1 MKGRKPKPT
10 AIKKQD
16 GTADPWRNR
25 IVGQGDEA
33 PDQLLANPSN
43 WRIHPTAQR
52 EALAAVLD
60 DVGWVQRV
68 IVNRT
73 TQHVVD
79 GHLRVALALS
89 RDEPTIPVN
98 YVELDEREEAL
109 VLAALDP
116 IAAMAATDKDKLR
129 ELLEQAQVTDEALR
143 DQLNDVA
150 GIKAAL
156 KEGKTDPDAMPDKR
170 PTEIKRGDLFA
181 LGDHR
186 LLCGDSTNAD
196 DVALLMDGKH
206 AELLFTSPPYCDSRD
221 YGTEQNHDTLHLASF
236 INRWSKYV
244 NLMAINLGIVRV
256 QHKVVPYW
264 DVYLNAAADA
274 DMILVAW
281 NVWDRGRPWTL
292 GQHMALFGLEH
303 EFIFVL
309 SNGKPKQLTK
319 TVPTK
324 GGLTTHI
331 NRRADGSF
339 ENPYSDDSSRVKSN
353 THRTL
358 GSVVRDIGPAHL
370 ESEKGLTNE
379 HSARFPVALV
389 SLYIEA
395 VAPSIIV
402 EPFAGSGTTLI
413 AAEQL
418 GRRCYAIE
426 IEPTYCQ
433 VTIDRW
439 EAFTGEKAK
448 KVQP

>member
-1 MKGRKPKPT
+1 MT
-10 AIKKQD
+10 AKRRAVSAAER
-16 GTADPWRNR
+16 TTDPWRNR

-150 GIKAAL
+150 GMTAAL
-156 KEGKTDPDAMPDKR
+156 TEGETDPDAVPDER
-170 PTEIKRGDLFA
+170 ATEIERGDLFA

-196 DVALLMDGKH
+196 DVARVMGGAKSALLLTDPPYGISVVGSTGKIGGSVLAKNQAYQPVH
-206 AELLFTSPPYCDSRD
+206 GDDKPFDPVHLFTMSAVAVVWGANYFPLDLPRPGQWIVWDKGRPEGTTFSDCELAWTSRT
-221 YGTEQNHDTLHLASF
+221 GVAVK
-236 INRWSKYV
+236 KYSCIWNGMTREGESGLRV
-244 NLMAINLGIVRV
+244 HPTQKPIKLISDVMADFSDEGDPVS
-256 QHKVVPYW
+256 
-264 DVYLNAAADA
+264 DVYC
-274 DMILVAW
+274 
-281 NVWDRGRPWTL
+281 
-292 GQHMALFGLEH
+292 
-303 EFIFVL
+303 
-309 SNGKPKQLTK
+309 
-319 TVPTK
+319 
-324 GGLTTHI
+324 
-331 NRRADGSF
+331 
-339 ENPYSDDSSRVKSN
+339 
-353 THRTL
+353 
-358 GSVVRDIGPAHL
+358 
-370 ESEKGLTNE
+370 
-379 HSARFPVALV
+379 
-389 SLYIEA
+389 
-395 VAPSIIV
+395 
-402 EPFAGSGTTLI
+402 GSGTTII

-418 GRRCYAIE
+418 SRRCYAIE
-426 IEPTYCQ
+426 IEPSYCQ
-433 VTIDRW
+433 VIIDRW

>member
-116 IAAMAATDKDKLR
+116 IAAMATTDKNKLR

-150 GIKAAL
+150 GMTAAL
-156 KEGKTDPDAMPDKR
+156 KEGETDPDAVPDERATK
-170 PTEIKRGDLFA
+170 IQRGDLFA

-186 LLCGDSTNAD
+186 LLCGDCTEAD
-196 DVALLMDGKH
+196 DVARLMNGTKAQMIFTDPPYGVNYDGGLKKRKRLKNDHQNTDIYGQSLPVLERATDDQSSIYLWYADGHAAAAAAAAAGYEIVCQIIWAKNHAQFVTSAHYKGKH
-206 AELLFTSPPYCDSRD
+206 EPCFHGHKKNKTARWFGANNEVTLWEYSRSSSND
-221 YGTEQNHDTLHLASF
+221 YH
-236 INRWSKYV
+236 
-244 NLMAINLGIVRV
+244 
-256 QHKVVPYW
+256 
-264 DVYLNAAADA
+264 
-274 DMILVAW
+274 
-281 NVWDRGRPWTL
+281 
-292 GQHMALFGLEH
+292 
-303 EFIFVL
+303 
-309 SNGKPKQLTK
+309 
-319 TVPTK
+319 PTQK
-324 GGLTTHI
+324 
-331 NRRADGSF
+331 
-339 ENPYSDDSSRVKSN
+339 
-353 THRTL
+353 
-358 GSVVRDIGPAHL
+358 
-370 ESEKGLTNE
+370 
-379 HSARFPVALV
+379 PVA
-389 SLYIEA
+389 IA
-395 VAPSIIV
+395 VRAIGNSTAHMDIILDG
-402 EPFAGSGTTLI
+402 FIGGGTTMI

>member
-129 ELLEQAQVTDEALR
+129 ELLEQAQVTD
-143 DQLNDVA
+143 DQLRAAISDAA
-150 GIKAAL
+150 GLPAQPV
-156 KEGKTDPDAMPDKR
+156 EGRTDPDAVPDER
-170 PTEIKRGDLFA
+170 ATEIERGDLFA

-196 DVALLMDGKH
+196 AVARLMNDND
-206 AELLFTSPPYCDSRD
+206 AAMMVADPPYGVSYADKNDFLNSVDKGNLNQTPITGDHQTPEEMSQFWVSAFTTIRVVMASGASYYVTGPQGGDLLLLLLALKQSDFPLRHMLIWAKNNHVLGRCD
-221 YGTEQNHDTLHLASF
+221 YNYKHEPILFGWVEGTHQFNKQGHDTSVWEIDKPHGSKHHPTMKPVEIWQRAICNSSQ
-236 INRWSKYV
+236 INE
-244 NLMAINLGIVRV
+244 IVL
-256 QHKVVPYW
+256 
-264 DVYLNAAADA
+264 D
-274 DMILVAW
+274 
-281 NVWDRGRPWTL
+281 
-292 GQHMALFGLEH
+292 
-303 EFIFVL
+303 
-309 SNGKPKQLTK
+309 
-319 TVPTK
+319 
-324 GGLTTHI
+324 
-331 NRRADGSF
+331 
-339 ENPYSDDSSRVKSN
+339 
-353 THRTL
+353 
-358 GSVVRDIGPAHL
+358 
-370 ESEKGLTNE
+370 
-379 HSARFPVALV
+379 
-389 SLYIEA
+389 
-395 VAPSIIV
+395 
-402 EPFAGSGTTLI
+402 PFAGSGTAIL

-418 GRRCYAIE
+418 SRRCYAIE
-426 IEPTYCQ
+426 IEPSYCQ

-439 EAFTGEKAK
+439 EAFTGEKAT